1 MSAKK
6 TDLANLMWSEKYRP
20 KKLADVVDQKEI
32 IKGISNLVK
41 NRQEIPHM
49 LFAGP
54 AGVGKTTTALCVA
67 MELLGDNWRDHV
79 LELNASDERGIKMV
93 RERVKGFTE
102 WRGVTGEQQIK
113 SLFKIII
120 LDEADEMTSEAQT
133 ALRAMIEKGS
143 EITRFILICNYLS
156 QIIEPIQSRCVVFRF
171 TRLSKEVVVKHLEM
185 ICEEEKVKFEEKA
198 LAQIFDATGGD
209 MRHSI
214 NIMQAAAGMGSVSSA
229 NITAAMDPAIDAS
242 ETLGFVMEAMTWVTV
257 VTQTG
262 WLDRFPTLKAA
273 VLESNASWLPLVL
286 ARSSNFSNLFAFQ
299 RDNRFVRDPVEA
311 FHQRCFIGFESDETL
326 VYRLWDTFEDIAIW
340 SSDYPHHDAEDAWDA
355 LHHMAELGVPARAQR
370 KLLGD
375 NARRLY
381 GIEPLMVVKERI
393 EKYEPAILPW

>member
-20 KKLADVVDQKEI
+20 KKLSEVIDQKEI
-32 IKGISNLVK
+32 IRGISNLVK
-41 NRQEIPHM
+41 NRQELPHM

-67 MELLGDNWRDHV
+67 MDLLGENWRDHV

-113 SLFKIII
+113 KLFKIII

-143 EITRFILICNYLS
+143 EVTRFILICNYLS

-171 TRLSKEVVVKHLEM
+171 TRIPKEDVIDYLRM
-185 ICEEEKVKFEEKA
+185 ICEKEKVKYEDQA
-198 LAQIFDATGGD
+198 LAQIFDGTSGD

-214 NIMQAAAGMGSVSSA
+214 NIMQAAASMGSVSSA
-229 NITAAMDPAIDAS
+229 NVNAAMGISGRAKVGEVLKLALSGKFNEARAKLLELTQVYGMS
-242 ETLGFVMEAMTWVTV
+242 ETDFMKYANQEAYEMK
-257 VTQTG
+257 
-262 WLDRFPTLKAA
+262 LDRPDEFAA
-273 VLESNASWLPLVL
+273 IMAEY
-286 ARSSNFSNLFAFQ
+286 
-299 RDNRFVRDPVEA
+299 D
-311 FHQRCFIGFESDETL
+311 
-326 VYRLWDTFEDIAIW
+326 YRLAAGAHPEIQLSALLAQLGKMAT
-340 SSDYPHHDAEDAWDA
+340 SS
-355 LHHMAELGVPARAQR
+355 
-370 KLLGD
+370 
-375 NARRLY
+375 
-381 GIEPLMVVKERI
+381 
-393 EKYEPAILPW
+393 